1 VLAWGL
7 ELDAPARICDP
18 RSAKLKINFE
28 GNLCYLTFSM
38 TIGLQ
43 KAELFQERPAD
54 ERFQNPFST
63 EVAKAAAQF
72 GLRSGL

>member
-7 ELDAPARICDP
+7 EIDAPARICDP
-18 RSAKLKINFE
+18 ISANLKINFE

-43 KAELFQERPAD
+43 KAELFQDRPPD
-54 ERFQNPFST
+54 GRFQNPFST
-63 EVAKAAAQF
+63 AVAEAAA
-72 GLRSGL
+72 